1 MEVFYGSIPG
11 LLSLAFATQA
21 QVTPLAQPV
30 AAPVTPTV
38 VMTDAAPNVLRAGT
52 PISLKL
58 SQELT
63 TQKKKLRTGQRFQME
78 VVEAVLVNG
87 QVVIP
92 AGSPATGE
100 VTQVRNKGMWGKSG
114 YIGAQALYVRANGR
128 QIRLTGQFDDKG
140 ITGTAGVIGAVALVP
155 IAGFFMT
162 GTSARIPMGAPVKAF
177 IDEDIAVAFAAPP
190 APMMVAPA
198 AAPTPP
204 TAPTSAMPTGGA
216 SNLRP

>member
-1 MEVFYGSIPG
+1 MRIFNG
-11 LLSLAFATQA
+11 LALAAMPLAGVAQA
-21 QVTPLAQPV
+21 QQAPV
-30 AAPVTPTV
+30 PAAAPAPAVI
-38 VMTDAAPNVLRAGT
+38 MTDAAPNVLRAGT
-52 PISLKL
+52 PISLKMA
-58 SQELT
+58 QELT

-78 VVEAVLVNG
+78 VVEPVTVNG

-140 ITGTAGVIGAVALVP
+140 VTGTAGVVGAVALVP

-177 IDEDIAVAFAAPP
+177 IDEDIAVAFAAPA
-190 APMMVAPA
+190 APMTVIPVAPA
-198 AAPTPP
+198 AAPAAAPVP
-204 TAPTSAMPTGGA
+204 AAPTNPGK
-216 SNLRP
+216 